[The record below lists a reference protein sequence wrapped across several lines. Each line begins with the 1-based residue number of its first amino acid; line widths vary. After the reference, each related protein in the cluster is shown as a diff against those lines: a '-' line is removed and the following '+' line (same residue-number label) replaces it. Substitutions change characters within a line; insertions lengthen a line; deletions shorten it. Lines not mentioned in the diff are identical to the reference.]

1 MQVFRK
7 FFKVALAV
15 KSRLIV
21 AVCIGVFMIVFLNG
35 QSDTSKT
42 TKFESTN
49 LNIAVIDEDDSE
61 ISRGIVEYLKS
72 IHSVD
77 TTKHEEDLY
86 KDRLFYQDIV
96 SKVVINKGSG
106 ESILNGKDA
115 DITNLYNESTP
126 LGLFINNQ
134 INEYL
139 SIVQKKINE
148 GKDIKIA
155 LDEAKEA
162 MDSTNFVSIKEEKK
176 DAEGFAISFN
186 FLPYVVMVTLFSS
199 VLYAMLAFNE
209 KEVKN
214 RTLVSSITPIQRGL
228 GLVMGCICLSTII
241 YAVLLIVSV
250 YFGRE
255 QIPSTRALILEV
267 INLFIY
273 TIVCNMVIFL
283 VTVCSGKL
291 NDSVMVIA
299 NGVSL
304 TFAFL
309 GGSFVPAQ
317 YLSESVKRVGRFTP
331 NYWYSTAI
339 DKIVDEASISTI
351 ASAYFMQIAI
361 GLAIL
366 GISLAVLKVKNDR
379 SLN

>member
-49 LNIAVIDEDDSE
+49 LNIAVIDEDESE
-61 ISRGIVEYLKS
+61 ISKGIVDYLKS
-72 IHSVD
+72 IHNVD
-77 TTKHEEDLY
+77 ETKHKEDLY

-106 ESILNGKDA
+106 ESIINGKDA

-148 GKDIKIA
+148 GKDIKVA

-162 MDSTNFVSIKEEKK
+162 MDSTNFVSIKEEQK

-241 YAVLLIVSV
+241 YAVLLAVSV
-250 YFGRE
+250 YFGRN
-255 QIPSTRALILEV
+255 QIPSKRALILEV

-339 DKIVDEASISTI
+339 DKIVDEASISSI

>member
-1 MQVFRK
+1 MQVFSK

-61 ISRGIVEYLKS
+61 ISKGIVDYLKS
-72 IHSVD
+72 VHNVD
-77 TTKHEEDLY
+77 ETKHKEDLY

-106 ESILNGKDA
+106 ESIINGKNA

-148 GKDIKIA
+148 GKDIKVA

-361 GLAIL
+361 GLAFL

>member
-7 FFKVALAV
+7 FFRVALAV

-21 AVCIGVFMIVFLNG
+21 SVCIGVFMIVFLNG

-42 TKFESTN
+42 VKFESTN
-49 LNIAVIDEDDSE
+49 LKIAVIDEDDSE

>member
-61 ISRGIVEYLKS
+61 ISKGIVGYLKS
-72 IHSVD
+72 IHNVD
-77 TTKHEEDLY
+77 ETKHKEDLY

-106 ESILNGKDA
+106 ESIINGKDA

-126 LGLFINNQ
+126 LGLFVNNQ

-148 GKDIKIA
+148 GKDIKVA